1 MGYMQLLSQT
11 AKNSWRGTKYGSMK
25 DVKMLMWNS
34 RWKRVSFGLIL
45 GQERAYFDFLLILSM
60 HDLIE

>member
-34 RWKRVSFGLIL
+34 R
-45 GQERAYFDFLLILSM
+45 
-60 HDLIE
+60 